1 MLTLSVDSLIKKDNM
16 QEQYQ
21 SLFDYLRKP
30 AGTDLGKLVFT
41 EAKKQNIKIQHKDV
55 SNPNYTGKVM
65 VYPTSFLEN
74 YFNPQPTQPN
84 VSDDLPF

>member
-21 SLFDYLRKP
+21 SLYDYLKRP

-41 EAKKQNIKIQHKDV
+41 EAKKQNIKVQHRDV
-55 SNPNYTGKVM
+55 SNSNYTGKVM

-74 YFNPQPTQPN
+74 YFNPKPMR
-84 VSDDLPF
+84 DDLPF

>member
-30 AGTDLGKLVFT
+30 AGPDLGKSVFT

-55 SNPNYTGKVM
+55 SNSRYTGKVM